1 MRYVHDHICINTDFF
16 TISVVIHEIISDCHK
31 VLVFHTDGQ
40 CSYGVKASC
49 GESPPPSRLGGLR
62 RRLGGLKRLGRPK
75 QGSALSP
82 RRRHKNIADGHSFQ
96 VELYVGI
103 GSYTV

>member
-31 VLVFHTDGQ
+31 VLVFHTDG
-40 CSYGVKASC
+40 
-49 GESPPPSRLGGLR
+49 
-62 RRLGGLKRLGRPK
+62 
-75 QGSALSP
+75 
-82 RRRHKNIADGHSFQ
+82 HSFQ

>member
-1 MRYVHDHICINTDFF
+1 LVLASYCTATSVVLLKFCHNTYYVMRYVHDHICINTDFF

-31 VLVFHTDGQ
+31 VLVFHTDG
-40 CSYGVKASC
+40 
-49 GESPPPSRLGGLR
+49 
-62 RRLGGLKRLGRPK
+62 
-75 QGSALSP
+75 
-82 RRRHKNIADGHSFQ
+82 HSFQ